1 MDELKKIISVY
12 SITKKMSTKA
22 LYLLEDHESLRSDIV
37 LLLCQYVTALGA
49 VRGAIEHMYDNMDD
63 NKLYLALYLMAKES
77 VTQAAHIEKDLYE
90 RGIVLEDQ

>member
-1 MDELKKIISVY
+1 
-12 SITKKMSTKA
+12 MSTKA

-49 VRGAIEHMYDNMDD
+49 ARAAIEHMYDNMDD

-77 VTQAAHIEKDLYE
+77 VTQAAEIERDLYE
-90 RGIVLEDQ
+90 RGIILEDQ

>member
-49 VRGAIEHMYDNMDD
+49 ARAAIEHMYDNMDD

-77 VTQAAHIEKDLYE
+77 VTQAAEIERDLYE
-90 RGIVLEDQ
+90 RGIILEDQ